1 MVRLFETSDKLEEHL
16 NRSNLRPDQ
25 VTSISVDQDGFFV
38 LVYNVGSVP
47 APDTER
53 RPFRA
58 DVGDR
63 RPPPRRRFDEEGEGG
78 FREERPPPFREER
91 PSFNRGPRRDFG
103 GAGGG
108 GGGGGGSR
116 EFPQRRPPRR

>member
-25 VTSISVDQDGFFV
+25 ITSISVDQDGFFV
-38 LVYNVGSVP
+38 LVYNVGSAP
-47 APDTER
+47 APDAER

-63 RPPPRRRFDEEGEGG
+63 RPPPRRQFEDEGEGG
-78 FREERPPPFREER
+78 FREARPPFREER
-91 PSFNRGPRRDFG
+91 PSFNRGPRRDFP
-103 GAGGG
+103 GGG
-108 GGGGGGSR
+108 GGGGAR